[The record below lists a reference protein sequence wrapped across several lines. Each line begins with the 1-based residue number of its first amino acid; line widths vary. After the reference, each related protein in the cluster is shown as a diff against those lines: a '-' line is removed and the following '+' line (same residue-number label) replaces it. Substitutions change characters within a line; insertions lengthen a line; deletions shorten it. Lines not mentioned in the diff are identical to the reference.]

1 MNLIAE
7 IYESAL
13 AIINQRGQNYGGVE
27 DSFER
32 AAIIA
37 SMKLDAH
44 ITAYDIAIIMES
56 VKDAR
61 RAIDPTHADSHID
74 GLNYRAFAM
83 LFALIETV
91 EENPEPKPTPKP
103 TPEPA
108 PAAPVKRGRGRP
120 PKAKKDTPAP
130 VAPPVKRGRGRP
142 RKAK

>member
-13 AIINQRGQNYGGVE
+13 AIINERGKSYGGVE

-61 RAIDPTHADSHID
+61 RAIDPAHADSHID

-83 LFALIETV
+83 LFALLETA
-91 EENPEPKPTPKP
+91 EENPAPKPTPA
-103 TPEPA
+103 PA
-108 PAAPVKRGRGRP
+108 AAAAPVKRGRGRP
-120 PKAKKDTPAP
+120 PKAKKDAPA
-130 VAPPVKRGRGRP
+130 APPVKRGRGRP
-142 RKAK
+142 PKAK